1 MRYRYPG
8 IQSFSQ
14 EDEALFFGRAQD
26 AEKLYRLLRLEQM
39 VVLYG
44 KSGYGKS
51 SLLQAAV
58 LPRLK
63 RETAF
68 TAIPVRFYAYNPNDE
83 AALLPLQ
90 RTIAAIR
97 SAMPEAGRG
106 NYLDKLIPHEN
117 SLWYSL
123 KQVQSAGPAPQSK
136 FVLVFD
142 QFEEIFTYPEKA
154 ILQFRA
160 QLAGMLYVQI
170 PQNFRSKFN
179 RDRGALSPEETALFF
194 TDLEVRA
201 LFSIRSDYMHLMN
214 RLKDYLP
221 QILRNCYELDAL
233 TREQAREAIEEPARQ
248 ERAGYSPTF
257 AYAPDSLDLLLNYLS
272 NDGKEKIESFQL
284 QLICQH
290 IEREW
295 VVGRNDRRI
304 EAADFG
310 ATPEERRAQLRD
322 INRNY
327 YNTCIA
333 KLPENQQSVARLIV
347 ENELVTAEDKRR
359 ITVDGGMLVSRY
371 RSAGATEA
379 LLEALKNTY
388 LLRAETTPR
397 GTAYELSHDALI
409 EPILKARGEREAQ
422 EARQRQLAAQKA
434 AERKT
439 RRLIALGVLALAVA
453 AGAVVFAF
461 WAWRQKLEADTQRK
475 AADTQ
480 RQLAYSK
487 ALEAQRNLEG
497 FYKAKAAEVQ
507 VKVDQ
512 LEQRG
517 DELIAT
523 GNPEPAL
530 FLYEQADSLARDSLV
545 RNSMQ
550 NTRKRIQQKIRQ
562 HQPEQ
567 R

>member
-83 AALLPLQ
+83 TALLPLQ

-97 SAMPEAGRG
+97 SAMPEAGRD

-123 KQVQSAGPAPQSK
+123 KQVQSAGSAPQSK

-179 RDRGALSPEETALFF
+179 RDRGALTPEETALFF

-295 VVGRNDRRI
+295 VVGRNDCRI

-310 ATPEERRAQLRD
+310 ATAEERRAQLRD

-359 ITVDGGMLVSRY
+359 ITADGGMLVSRY

-397 GTAYELSHDALI
+397 GIAYELSHDALI
-409 EPILKARGEREAQ
+409 EPILKARGEREVQ

-439 RRLIALGVLALAVA
+439 RRLIALGVLALVVA
-453 AGAVVFAF
+453 AGAVVFAY

>member
-97 SAMPEAGRG
+97 SAMPEAGRD

-123 KQVQSAGPAPQSK
+123 KQVQSAGSAPQSK

-248 ERAGYSPTF
+248 ERAGYSPAF

-310 ATPEERRAQLRD
+310 ATFEERRAQLRD

-359 ITVDGGMLVSRY
+359 ITADGGMLVSRY
-371 RSAGATEA
+371 RSAGATES

-409 EPILKARGEREAQ
+409 EPILKARGEREVQ
-422 EARQRQLAAQKA
+422 EARQRQLDAQKA

-439 RRLIALGVLALAVA
+439 RRFIALGVLALAVA

-562 HQPEQ
+562 HQPAQ

>member
-26 AEKLYRLLRLEQM
+26 AGKLYRLLRLEQM

-63 RETAF
+63 RETEFA
-68 TAIPVRFYAYNPNDE
+68 AIPVRFYAYNPNDE
-83 AALLPLQ
+83 DAIMPLQ
-90 RTIAAIR
+90 RTIAAIQ
-97 SAMPEAGRG
+97 SAMPGAGSD
-106 NYLDKLIPHEN
+106 NYLYKLIPQEN

-123 KQVQSAGPAPQSK
+123 KQVQSAGPARQSK
-136 FVLVFD
+136 FLLVFD

-160 QLAGMLYVQI
+160 QLAGMLYMQI

-179 RDRGALSPEETALFF
+179 RNRGALSPEETALFF

-233 TREQAREAIEEPARQ
+233 TREQACEAIEEPAQ
-248 ERAGYSPTF
+248 KERAGYSPAF

-327 YNTCIA
+327 YNTCVA

-359 ITVDGGMLVSRY
+359 ITADGGMLVSRY
-371 RSAGATEA
+371 RSAGATES

-388 LLRAETTPR
+388 LLRAETTSR

-422 EARQRQLAAQKA
+422 EARQRQLAVEKA

-439 RRLIALGVLALAVA
+439 RRFIALGILALAVA
-453 AGAVVFAF
+453 AGAVVFAY
-461 WAWRQKLEADTQRK
+461 WAWRQKLEADIQRK

-480 RQLAYSK
+480 RQLANSI
-487 ALEAQRNLEG
+487 ALEARRNLEG

-507 VKVDQ
+507 VKIDQ

-530 FLYEQADSLARDSLV
+530 FLYQHADSLARDSLV

-550 NTRKRIQQKIRQ
+550 NTRQRIQQKIRQ
-562 HQPEQ
+562 YQPEQ
-567 R
+567 

>member
-97 SAMPEAGRG
+97 SVMPEAGRD

-248 ERAGYSPTF
+248 ERAGYSPAF

-310 ATPEERRAQLRD
+310 ATAEERRAQLRD

-359 ITVDGGMLVSRY
+359 ITADGGMLVSRY

-409 EPILKARGEREAQ
+409 EPILKARGEREVQ

-453 AGAVVFAF
+453 AGAVVFAL

-507 VKVDQ
+507 VKIDQ

-550 NTRKRIQQKIRQ
+550 NTRKRIRQKIRQ